1 MNQRKLSHLL
11 MCLGVVAVSAGLAVS
26 LLQGHTYT
34 VKAEEFCDV
43 GEKYFNEENYKEAV
57 DAYTAAINISPR
69 KYEAY
74 AGRAEAN
81 YALGNKKEAIDDF
94 VTAVIHDDSLEE
106 RIPEEIHDEVITR
119 SEIYLDQEKIT
130 ENQSKVDEYLK
141 LTEEEYRKQSGSEPE
156 QIENL
161 EGITVGKLSDEDGK
175 IYFENGAAVMA
186 EVPLTSFIPLKGD
199 TDLDQLADAL
209 KLFYTDVSFTIN
221 EFPLEDQTAVYPGTV
236 YAEYTLGNEGE
247 DPLYMDIGLDRSS
260 TVKEDSTVR
269 IYRNFFTEKTGSK
282 PYKWMTRKA
291 GETRPFPEY
300 IFFMKYVGNFAD
312 FYKADNNENSDQ
324 TEEDS
329 PEYQMNEI
337 QNKNYGDIL
346 NIQNVNK
353 DQMIVHDDYIEFT
366 GVKYV
371 KPVLYETKEEAEAEA
386 EKAGLDGK
394 VFQINSKW
402 SFMLP
407 DMEFPSIHIPVES
420 CFNGSVYL
428 TKDAVIKSNVIPG
441 LNNLPV
447 SELFTKGDQLM
458 AAYYGSSLT
467 DDSDEW
473 RLGIVEIGD
482 DGYITQIADVEF
494 SLSTTCVKKMF
505 LNQ

>member
-300 IFFMKYVGNFAD
+300 IFFMKYVGIFG
-312 FYKADNNENSDQ
+312 KINENSEKTD
-324 TEEDS
+324 EDS
-329 PEYQMNEI
+329 PEYRMKYELTKIALCNCQSVTE
-337 QNKNYGDIL
+337 
-346 NIQNVNK
+346 

-366 GVKYV
+366 GIKYV
-371 KPVLYETKEEAEAEA
+371 KIVWYATKEEAEQKAE
-386 EKAGLDGK
+386 ENCIKWDL
-394 VFQINSKW
+394 INVNDKW
-402 SFMLP
+402 TYIQKDSLIYLGQLP
-407 DMEFPSIHIPVES
+407 PLED
-420 CFNGSVYL
+420 CFYGSVYL
-428 TKDAVIKSNVIPG
+428 TKDAVIRNDDLDYITG
-441 LNNLPV
+441 LDNLPV
-447 SELFTKGDQLM
+447 SELFTKGKKLVES
-458 AAYYGSSLT
+458 YYSSLGSESA
-467 DDSDEW
+467 DSW
-473 RLGIVEIGD
+473 IWNLCIYEIGD
-482 DGYITQIADVEF
+482 DGYITQIG
-494 SLSTTCVKKMF
+494 TMYRG
-505 LNQ
+505 